1 MLTLHPN
8 SHRRGA
14 CKRRKPSAVSSC
26 QDLQQRLSLL
36 EVDGVKALGEPAID
50 LRQELMR
57 GLAQA
62 LVLPEPAQAHDR
74 TQFKRLR
81 PLTLGQRQG
90 LLELLTSTPIP
101 TVCSSFAPFASR
113 NVLLLQSL
121 PY

>member
-50 LRQELMR
+50 LRQELM
-57 GLAQA
+57 
-62 LVLPEPAQAHDR
+62 LPEPAQAHDR
-74 TQFKRLR
+74 TQLKRLR

-90 LLELLTSTPIP
+90 LLELLTSTPMKMGYVRSTCI
-101 TVCSSFAPFASR
+101 FSR
-113 NVLLLQSL
+113 KAFISIHNKWL
-121 PY
+121 